1 MSIGT
6 LYSSDV
12 QQHAGGQAYDG
23 REEQKRVQ
31 DKHVGVAHGPGRRI
45 ALMQMRYV
53 RGRLPAGTPLA
64 GLLPGR
70 RLECGRRG
78 RRHCR
83 GGVGGCGGGGRSVG
97 AWVVDRG
104 HRGAGPAAAAA
115 RVVLTGQ

>member
-1 MSIGT
+1 MFIGT

-12 QQHAGGQAYDG
+12 QQHAGGQAYDR

-31 DKHVGVAHGPGRRI
+31 DEHVGVAHGPGRRI

-70 RLECGRRG
+70 RLECGWRG
-78 RRHCR
+78 RRHYR

-104 HRGAGPAAAAA
+104 HRGAGPAAAA

>member
-1 MSIGT
+1 

-12 QQHAGGQAYDG
+12 QQYAGGQAYDR

-31 DKHVGVAHGPGRRI
+31 DEHVGVAHGPGRRI

-53 RGRLPAGTPLA
+53 RGRLPAGAPLAA

-83 GGVGGCGGGGRSVG
+83 GGVGGCGGGGSVG

-104 HRGAGPAAAAA
+104 HRGAGAA
-115 RVVLTGQ
+115 RIVLAGQ

>member
-1 MSIGT
+1 M
-6 LYSSDV
+6 YSSDV
-12 QQHAGGQAYDG
+12 QQHAGGEAYES
-23 REEQKRVQ
+23 REEQERVQ
-31 DKHVGVAHGPGRRI
+31 NEHVGVAHGPGRRI

-78 RRHCR
+78 RRHYR
-83 GGVGGCGGGGRSVG
+83 GGVGGCGCAGGSVG

-104 HRGAGPAAAAA
+104 HRGAGAAAAA

>member
-1 MSIGT
+1 MRT
-6 LYSSDV
+6 LYSGEV
-12 QQHAGGQAYDG
+12 QQYAGRQAYER

-31 DKHVGVAHGPGRRI
+31 DEHVGVAHGPGLRV

-64 GLLPGR
+64 RLSSG
-70 RLECGRRG
+70 RLECDRRG

-83 GGVGGCGGGGRSVG
+83 GGGAVG

-104 HRGAGPAAAAA
+104 HHGAGGTHYAATAAAT
-115 RVVLTGQ
+115 RVVLAGQ